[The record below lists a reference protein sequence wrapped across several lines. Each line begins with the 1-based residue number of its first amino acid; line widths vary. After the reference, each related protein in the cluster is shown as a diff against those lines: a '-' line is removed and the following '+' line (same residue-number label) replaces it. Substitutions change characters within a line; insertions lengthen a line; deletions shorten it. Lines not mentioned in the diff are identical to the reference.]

1 MIVDHSQVKAK
12 RQSAIQIQTDMNPL
26 LRATAFLLSIG
37 IIFILTDATKAQIQP
52 EQVDTLYHAQV
63 GPGMFHTEY
72 EIRRV
77 PWRLQ
82 VLKIDRSMQDAE
94 FRTVKANNRLT
105 GRQRPSEMQKELESD
120 SVYVVA
126 GINGD
131 FYGSGGVP
139 VNAQVIDGMLLKKP
153 FPRELIAFDD
163 TFAPFI
169 QTTSFSGSVSY
180 DGNEVAVN
188 GINETRGENHLTVY
202 NSYFGS
208 STGTNAFGTEVGVRL
223 IEDPLVNRAT
233 KAVVETVE
241 SQQGDMAIESHSMIL
256 SGHGTASEFLDDLSV
271 DDTLSVQ
278 LNLNPLD
285 QPIKEAIGGSTQ
297 FIKNGV
303 VDSNWE
309 ERHPRTAVGF
319 SADSTHMYF
328 VVVDGRQ
335 SHSVGM
341 MLSELGEFLV
351 MINVSNA
358 INLDGGGSSAMVIQ
372 NEVVNSPSDG
382 GLQRAV
388 ANALFVT
395 LPDPGIGS
403 IRGIQT
409 KPGLK
414 RIFMGEDVD
423 LSVYQFDEYYRREL
437 VDTSDVRFTVDESI
451 GTISNMGKFSA
462 VFEPA
467 VGYVYAEYNEFIDS
481 TRIEILGVGELD
493 LSPEQST
500 IDTTMNF
507 SASVSVKDVDGLS
520 QNVDRNRISW
530 SLTDENIG
538 SINDEGTFVPSSS
551 GSVGVIGA
559 IGSAADTVWVDVK
572 QLEGYSNLTNFS
584 DADFW
589 QLSAKNLPLDNV
601 SVIEMGDGGLEI
613 QYTLPSQ
620 SERAEIHLSGS
631 LLTEGVPTSLNIENS
646 GDGKDYIL
654 LVDIENPEGDLYRI
668 GPQRLAN
675 HTDPEVME
683 FLFDPFWA
691 NRITPGAS
699 YYFPFSV
706 EAFILQLPVN
716 RSGEVLNGYFR
727 FHEAG
732 VVYSETG
739 VSTENP
745 VERELPESVSLKQ
758 NYPNPFNPT
767 TDIQFSIPER
777 MNVKLEVF
785 DMIGRRVALL
795 VDETRSS
802 GNHQVTFDASNLAS
816 GAYLYRLQTE
826 TVTISKSL
834 MLIK

>member
-1 MIVDHSQVKAK
+1 MKQ
-12 RQSAIQIQTDMNPL
+12 L
-26 LRATAFLLSIG
+26 LHLSAFLLCSG
-37 IIFILTDATKAQIQP
+37 MFFALTNTAEAQLQP
-52 EQVDTLYHAQV
+52 EQIDTLYHAQV

-77 PWRLQ
+77 PWRIQ
-82 VLKIDRSMQDAE
+82 VLRMDTDSQPME

-105 GRQRPSEMQKELESD
+105 GLQAPSKMMDALAND
-120 SVYVVA
+120 SVFVVA
-126 GINGD
+126 GVNGD

-139 VNAQVIDGMLLKKP
+139 VNAQVIDGTLLKKP
-153 FPRELIAFDD
+153 FSRELIAFND
-163 TFAPFI
+163 TFEPYI
-169 QTTSFSGSVSY
+169 QTTSFSGSVIY
-180 DGNEVAVN
+180 DGNSRSVN

-208 STGTNAFGTEVGVRL
+208 STGTNEFGTEVGVRL

-241 SQQGDMAIESHSMIL
+241 SQQGDMAIGSHSMIL
-256 SGHGTASEFLDDLSV
+256 SGHGTASGFLDALSV

-285 QPIKEAIGGSTQ
+285 QPLKEAIGGSTQ

-319 SADSTHMYF
+319 SADSTQMYF

-335 SHSVGM
+335 TRSAGM
-341 MLSELGEFLV
+341 MLSELGDFLV
-351 MINVSNA
+351 MIDVEHA
-358 INLDGGGSSAMVIQ
+358 INLDGGGSSALVIQ

-382 GLQRAV
+382 GRQRSV
-388 ANALFVT
+388 ANALFVMI
-395 LPDPGIGS
+395 PDPGIGS
-403 IRGIQT
+403 VQGIQT

-423 LSVYQFDEYYRREL
+423 LSVYQYDEFYRREL
-437 VDTSDVRFTVDESI
+437 VDTSAVRFTVDESI
-451 GTISNMGKFSA
+451 GTVSNMGKFSS

-467 VGYVYAEYNEFIDS
+467 EGYVYAEFNEFIDS
-481 TRIEILGVGELD
+481 TRIEVLGVGELD

-507 SASVSVKDVDGLS
+507 SASYSVKDVDGLL
-520 QNVDRNRISW
+520 QDVDRNRINW

-538 SINDEGTFVPSSS
+538 SINAEGRFVPSST

-559 IGSAADTVWVDVK
+559 LGVAADTVWVKVQ
-572 QLEGYSNLTNFS
+572 QLEDYSNLTNFS
-584 DADFW
+584 DAEFW
-589 QLSAKNLPLDNV
+589 QLSTKNLPQDNI
-601 SVIEMGDGGLEI
+601 SVIEMDDGGLEVK
-613 QYTLPSQ
+613 YTLPSQ
-620 SERAEIHLSGS
+620 EDRAEIHLSGS
-631 LLTEGVPTSLNIENS
+631 LSTVGVPKSLNIENS

-654 LVDIENPEGDLYRI
+654 FVDIENPEGGRYRI

-699 YYFPFSV
+699 YYFPFSI
-706 EAFILQLPVN
+706 EAFVLQLPVN
-716 RSGEVLNGYFR
+716 SSGEVVDGYFR

-732 VVYSETG
+732 VAYSEIFI
-739 VSTENP
+739 STEDP
-745 VERELPESVSLKQ
+745 VDRELPESVVLKQ

-767 TDIQFSIPER
+767 TDIQFSISER

-802 GNHQVTFDASNLAS
+802 GNHQVIFDATNLAS

-826 TVTISKSL
+826 TATITKSL